1 VSGDGGVELTLGTCR
16 ERGGSLFVSGRQCLE
31 PSKQLSIAKEIV

>member
-1 VSGDGGVELTLGTCR
+1 VSGGGGVELNLGCSV